1 MRHYILTFGKI
12 VAMKVA
18 EKKIKQ
24 SPELSFVHL
33 LGGKGI
39 IAKPIRSEFDII
51 SLSNEGIPKAS
62 LDALIGHLGI
72 SKKAFSENI
81 LDASV
86 KTLERKKS
94 TDKLDK
100 HTSSL
105 VIEIAK
111 VVEHAF
117 AVFENEQK
125 VKNWLNA
132 PNRALNNIKPID
144 LFYMP
149 TGLNMVN
156 TILGRIEEGVY
167 S

>member
-1 MRHYILTFGKI
+1 MVKLSLMEIAEKRSKLNPALTFVG
-12 VAMKVA
+12 
-18 EKKIKQ
+18 
-24 SPELSFVHL
+24 L

-39 IAKPIRSEFDII
+39 ITKPICSEFDII
-51 SLSNEGIPKAS
+51 SLSNEGITKAS

-94 TDKLDK
+94 TDRLDK

-105 VIEIAK
+105 IIEIAK
-111 VVEHAF
+111 VVEHAID
-117 AVFENEQK
+117 VFGDEDK
-125 VKNWLNA
+125 VKRWLSA
-132 PNRALNNIKPID
+132 PNRALNNTKPID
-144 LFYMP
+144 LFYIP

-156 TILGRIEEGVY
+156 TILGRIEEGIY

>member
-1 MRHYILTFGKI
+1 MEI
-12 VAMKVA
+12 A
-18 EKKIKQ
+18 EKKSKLN
-24 SPELSFVHL
+24 PALTFVRL
-33 LGGKGI
+33 LGGKSI
-39 IAKPIRSEFDII
+39 ITKPIRSEFDII
-51 SLSNEGIPKAS
+51 SLSNEGITKAS

-94 TDKLDK
+94 TDRLDK

-111 VVEHAF
+111 VVEHAI
-117 AVFENEQK
+117 AVFGDEEK
-125 VKNWLNA
+125 VKRWLSA
-132 PNRALNNIKPID
+132 PNRALNNTKPID
-144 LFYMP
+144 LFYIP

-156 TILGRIEEGVY
+156 TILGRIEEGIY

>member
-1 MRHYILTFGKI
+1 
-12 VAMKVA
+12 MKTA
-18 EKKIKQ
+18 IKKTKPADTLSFTHWLGGENVIKQ
-24 SPELSFVHL
+24 
-33 LGGKGI
+33 
-39 IAKPIRSEFDII
+39 PIRSDFDII
-51 SLSNEGIPKAS
+51 SLSNDGITKAS

-100 HTSSL
+100 RTSSHI
-105 VIEIAK
+105 IEIAK

-117 AVFENEQK
+117 EVFGDEKK
-125 VKNWLNA
+125 VISWLNT
-132 PNRALNNIKPID
+132 PNRALNNTKPVD
-144 LFYMP
+144 LFYLS
-149 TGLNMVN
+149 TGLHMVN
-156 TILGRIEEGVY
+156 NILGRIEHGIF